1 MTINEQIE
9 NNNIDIV
16 FTDKMNMTVTDIV
29 QGQYL
34 SQKDLQV
41 EDAFK
46 FDLNTTKDGEPIISL
61 FVVEDE
67 VKNIT
72 SNFTSGSNK
81 FVQVNVTKDGE
92 ITIIINSN
100 EVFNITD
107 AGAINVTNEVYDVD
121 KQQTLDNAVM
131 ILEADGLTNLANLIR
146 NN

>member
-1 MTINEQIE
+1 MTINEQQG

-16 FTDKMNMTVTDIV
+16 FTDKMNMTITDITPT
-29 QGQYL
+29 QYS

-41 EDAFK
+41 KDAFK

-92 ITIIINSN
+92 ITIIINGN
-100 EVFNITD
+100 EVFNVTD
-107 AGAINVTNEVYDVD
+107 AGAVNVTNEVYDVD

>member
-1 MTINEQIE
+1 MTINEQLD

-16 FTDKMNMTVTDIV
+16 FTEKMNMTVTDIV
-29 QGQYL
+29 QGQYT

-46 FDLNTTKDGEPIISL
+46 FDLNSQKDGEPVISL
-61 FVVEDE
+61 FITEGSQKD
-67 VKNIT
+67 IT
-72 SNFTSGSNK
+72 SNFSSGNK
-81 FVQVNVTKDGE
+81 FVQIMISQDGE
-92 ITIIINSN
+92 ITLVINGN
-100 EVFNITD
+100 EVFNVTD
-107 AGAINVTNEVYDVD
+107 AGAVNVTNEVYDVD

>member
-1 MTINEQIE
+1 MTINEQID

-16 FTDKMNMTVTDIV
+16 FAEKMNMTVTDVV
-29 QGQYL
+29 QGQYS

-41 EDAFK
+41 KDTFK
-46 FDLNTTKDGEPIISL
+46 FDLNTTKGGEPIISL
-61 FVVEDE
+61 FVVEDSE
-67 VKNIT
+67 KNIS
-72 SNFTSGSNK
+72 SNFTSGDK
-81 FVQVNVTKDGE
+81 FVSVSITKDGE
-92 ITIIINSN
+92 ITIGINGN

>member
-1 MTINEQIE
+1 MTINEQLD

-29 QGQYL
+29 QGQYT

-41 EDAFK
+41 SDAFK
-46 FDLNTTKDGEPIISL
+46 FDLKTTKDGEPIID
-61 FVVEDE
+61 VWVKEDSE
-67 VKNIT
+67 KNVI
-72 SNFTSGSNK
+72 SHLSSGDK
-81 FVQVNVTKDGE
+81 FVDVNITKDGE
-92 ITIIINSN
+92 ITLVINGN

-107 AGAINVTNEVYDVD
+107 VGAVNVTNEVYGID